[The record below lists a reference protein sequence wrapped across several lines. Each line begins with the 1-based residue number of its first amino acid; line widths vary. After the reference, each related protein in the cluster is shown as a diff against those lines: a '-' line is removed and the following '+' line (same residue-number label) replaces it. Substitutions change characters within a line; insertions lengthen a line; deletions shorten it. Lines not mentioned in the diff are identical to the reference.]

1 MDWRDVGLRMS
12 ERWGYRDDVLT
23 MPGLTIYFDP
33 TDRSQP
39 KEGEAKSFLQKLP
52 SSTEFTSAVAQYKD
66 GSDARLIDYLRSDR
80 SLGVGEREVLG
91 ELLALPAKDVRF
103 EHKQRVRFAAMLA
116 RTFYKELCDECKRL
130 GVNYRGEAKHMYRS
144 CAMAAA
150 EFVNGVNADEVLDIM
165 GRSANRRRLDE
176 KPFSVDLRGIV
187 IYLNPKFPRQK

>member
-1 MDWRDVGLRMS
+1 MS
-12 ERWGYRDDVLT
+12 DRSGYRNDVLT

-52 SSTEFTSAVAQYKD
+52 TSTEFTTAVAQYRD

-80 SLGVGEREVLG
+80 SLGVGEREVLA
-91 ELLALPAKDVRF
+91 ELLALPAKDLRF

-130 GVNYRGEAKHMYRS
+130 GVNYRGEAKNMYRS

-150 EFVNGVNADEVLDIM
+150 EFVTGVNADEVLDIM
-165 GRSANRRRLDE
+165 GAPPRRKAIFCRS
-176 KPFSVDLRGIV
+176 
-187 IYLNPKFPRQK
+187 